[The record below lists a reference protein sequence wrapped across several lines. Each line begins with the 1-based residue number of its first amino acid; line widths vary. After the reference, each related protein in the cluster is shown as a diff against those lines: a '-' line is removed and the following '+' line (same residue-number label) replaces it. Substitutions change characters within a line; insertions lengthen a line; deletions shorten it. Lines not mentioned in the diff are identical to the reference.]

1 MDIFR
6 KQRRIVV
13 NNRYT
18 HSSSIRNGGAVIRLT
33 MKKLI
38 FLAILL
44 VFLLLWAF
52 FVGVLVGQG
61 VNENKND
68 VPANATST
76 IINNYASNAN
86 TVAPEIPAQAT
97 PPRAAE
103 APRAPQAQTAATAN
117 AANADKNARP
127 AQSGAPDRTAND
139 TVIPPQELSFMSDL
153 KGKPGAPSPA
163 ATSANAP
170 RAGAKATS
178 GSTAQ
183 KPPRADAGATG
194 ADTGRPEDPA
204 PKATTP
210 PGPGIFDYQYQ
221 VAATTDLD
229 GAKRLVGRLRADG
242 LRASLVQGSKDGS
255 KLYRVHVD
263 FRGTPQDTNK
273 LRDKLSKFGIER
285 VILKTKVATQ

>member
-1 MDIFR
+1 MSIFG

-33 MKKLI
+33 LKKLI
-38 FLAILL
+38 FLAVLL

-61 VNENKND
+61 VNETKNES
-68 VPANATST
+68 PANATST
-76 IINNYASNAN
+76 RINSYASNEN
-86 TVAPEIPAQAT
+86 TVAPEIPVQAA
-97 PPRAAE
+97 PPRTSE
-103 APRAPQAQTAATAN
+103 APRAPQTQTSTAAS
-117 AANADKNARP
+117 ADRNSGQ
-127 AQSGAPDRTAND
+127 AQAGAPGRATND

-153 KGKPGAPSPA
+153 KGKPAAPAPA
-163 ATSANAP
+163 AANANAP
-170 RAGAKATS
+170 RSGAQTATANS
-178 GSTAQ
+178 AQ
-183 KPPRADAGATG
+183 KPPRADAEAT
-194 ADTGRPEDPA
+194 ADTGQPETPA

-263 FRGTPQDTNK
+263 FRGTPQDTNQ

>member
-33 MKKLI
+33 LKKLI

-61 VNENKND
+61 VNETKND
-68 VPANATST
+68 APANATSAT
-76 IINNYASNAN
+76 INNYASTEN
-86 TVAPEIPAQAT
+86 TTAPEAPVQAT

-103 APRAPQAQTAATAN
+103 APRAPKAQAAAAASAANVDKNNNPTQTAA
-117 AANADKNARP
+117 
-127 AQSGAPDRTAND
+127 PDRAASD

-153 KGKPGAPSPA
+153 KGKPGAPAPTA
-163 ATSANAP
+163 NVNAP
-170 RAGAKATS
+170 RAGAQAAP
-178 GSTAQ
+178 GNTAQ
-183 KPPRADAGATG
+183 KPPRAEAQTAS
-194 ADTGRPEDPA
+194 AETGRPEDPA
-204 PKATTP
+204 PKAATP

-221 VAATTDLD
+221 VAATTDLE

-242 LRASLVQGSKDGS
+242 LRASMVQGSKDGG

-263 FRGTPQDTNK
+263 FRGTPQDTNQ